1 MNKTWIIFKNTF
13 IDSYN
18 LNKTLF
24 NKSKDAKTLF
34 KKIGFSILVI
44 YLIVYLMFIVGM
56 YTYTGTNYLKNIGLE
71 TITIPIAIIITTFS
85 MFMTSIF
92 KSKATIFSVKD
103 SDILFSMPL
112 KPREILISKLMN
124 LLISNYIMVFVI
136 FIPMFIV
143 YGYLTNQNA
152 MYYFNSSIVF
162 IFLPIIPTILS
173 AGVGYIIALISNKFG
188 KKSLVELI
196 TTFLFIMFFAFLP
209 SFGKQFVD
217 VLVANLDLFSK
228 IIKTVF
234 FPVYCMQEAMLNQSI
249 MYLLYFIIISI
260 VLFCIFIATLSK
272 SFMKISIKLQENKI
286 PKKYLA
292 KKLNI
297 SSKQSTLLKKEFK
310 TYISV
315 PIYIINTLFGVV
327 MLVVGAIASFF
338 YSSDDIIK
346 MLQMP
351 EFKENIFAMLAMA
364 SGFIVSLSSTTAASI
379 SLEGQNI
386 NLIKSLP
393 ISTKSIF
400 NSKILLNILMVLPA
414 TLLSITIISLKFGLS
429 LNNLGIIL
437 TLSSV
442 LTIAVSQFGLIVNLL
457 FPKLE
462 FKTPT
467 QVVKQSLAVFVVT
480 FGMMGIDAIC
490 IVLYNLVLSP
500 ILSLDIY
507 ILILIIIGLI
517 ICLIQDI
524 ILNKWGIKKFKSLS
538 Y

>member
-1 MNKTWIIFKNTF
+1 MNKTWIVFKNTF

-24 NKSKDAKTLF
+24 NKSKDTKTLL
-34 KKIGFSILVI
+34 KKIGFSILII

-71 TITIPIAIIITTFS
+71 TITIPIAIIIITFS
-85 MFMTSIF
+85 IFMTSIF

-112 KPREILISKLMN
+112 KPSQILVSKLLN
-124 LLISNYIMVFVI
+124 LLISNYIMVFVV
-136 FIPMFIV
+136 FIPMFVV
-143 YGYLTNQNA
+143 YGYLTGQNSL
-152 MYYFNSSIVF
+152 YYINSSIIF
-162 IFLPIIPTILS
+162 LFLPIIPTILS

-196 TTFLFIMFFAFLP
+196 TTFLFIMLFAFLP
-209 SFGKQFVD
+209 SFGQKFVD
-217 VLVANLDLFSK
+217 ILVANLDVFSK
-228 IIKTVF
+228 LVKTVF
-234 FPVYCMQEAMLNQSI
+234 FPVYCMQEAMLNKNI
-249 MYLLYFIIISI
+249 LYLIYFILISSILFIIF
-260 VLFCIFIATLSK
+260 VLTLSK
-272 SFMKISIKLQENKI
+272 LFMKISIKLQENKI
-286 PKKYLA
+286 SKKYIA
-292 KKLNI
+292 KKLNT
-297 SSKQSTLLKKEFK
+297 SPKQITLLKKEFK
-310 TYISV
+310 TYISI
-315 PIYIINTLFGVV
+315 PIYIINTLFGVI

-338 YSSDDIIK
+338 YTSDDLI
-346 MLQMP
+346 QMFQMS
-351 EFKENIFAMLAMA
+351 EFKDGIFVILVMGV
-364 SGFIVSLSSTTAASI
+364 GFIVSLSSTTASSI

-414 TLLSITIISLKFGLS
+414 TLLSIIVIAIKFNLNINNIITLIAFSSILTII
-429 LNNLGIIL
+429 
-437 TLSSV
+437 
-442 LTIAVSQFGLIVNLL
+442 VSQFGLIVNLL

-480 FGMMGIDAIC
+480 FGMMAVDAIF
-490 IVLYNLVLSP
+490 IILYNFLLSS
-500 ILSLDIY
+500 IVSLNIY
-507 ILILIIIGLI
+507 ILILIIIGVI
-517 ICLIQDI
+517 IFIIQNI
-524 ILNKWGIKKFKSLS
+524 IITKWGVKKFKSLS